1 MSSELISRRATLA
14 FGAAALGGS
23 AAAGSGTA
31 AAAAAAAAL
40 PTPTSATAGEPQVD
54 RAFLRLAEGL
64 VHYRHAGAP
73 PRSRGVPLPLYLAH
87 AGPGSSRAF
96 EPLLP
101 AFGRRRFAFAPDML
115 GNGDSAAPAS
125 EDVAI
130 AYYVDAAVRILDA
143 LGLDAVDFYGSHTGA
158 QIGVELAIAQ
168 PRRVRRLVLDG
179 IPLFAPQFRQQLLAN
194 YAPKQAPDE
203 FGGHLSW
210 AWHFVRD
217 QQLYWPYFDR
227 SAGNRL
233 ANAVPPPA
241 QLQASVT
248 DVLKA
253 LGTYHI
259 AYRAAFR
266 QDTAALLPQLRCPVL
281 ITASERDP
289 LSLYLDDAAALIP
302 GAIKRRWSRETTLA
316 DRIAAVEG
324 FLAG

>member
-14 FGAAALGGS
+14 LGAAALGSG
-23 AAAGSGTA
+23 AAAGPGPVA
-31 AAAAAAAAL
+31 AAASAPSADAA
-40 PTPTSATAGEPQVD
+40 AGEPLLD

-64 VHYRHAGAP
+64 VHYRHAGT
-73 PRSRGVPLPLYLAH
+73 RRRGTPLPLYLAH

-101 AFGRRRFAFAPDML
+101 PFGRTRFAFAPDML
-115 GNGDSAAPAS
+115 GNGDSAPPAA
-125 EDVAI
+125 EDVEI
-130 AYYVDAAVRILDA
+130 AYYVDAAVRIIDA
-143 LGLDAVDFYGSHTGA
+143 LGLETVDFYGSHTGA
-158 QIGVELAIAQ
+158 QIGVELALAQ

-179 IPLFAPQFRQQLLAN
+179 IPLFTPEFRQKLLAN
-194 YAPKQAPDE
+194 YAPKKTPDE
-203 FGGHLSW
+203 FGGHLDW

-217 QQLYWPYFDR
+217 QQLYWPWFDR
-227 SAGNRL
+227 TPGNRL

-253 LGTYHI
+253 LDTYHI

-316 DRIAAVEG
+316 ERIEVIEG
-324 FLAG
+324 FLE